1 MLKDLCKVKIQLT
14 KEMIF
19 LRLKSRNK
27 EGIINE
33 LLDRL
38 SATGVLPDRAAA
50 YKAIM
55 EREHKMSTGLK
66 DGIGIPHGKTNTVD
80 SLVACLGIS
89 DNPVEFETQDGQ
101 PCRIFI
107 MTVSRSDKN
116 GPHLE
121 FLSEISMLLKNGERR
136 AAILEAATSDEVLR
150 ILSADK

>member
-27 EGIINE
+27 EEIINE

-38 SATGVLPDRAAA
+38 STTGVLPDRAAA

-66 DGIGIPHGKTNTVD
+66 DGIAVPHGKTNTVGD
-80 SLVACLGIS
+80 MVACLGIS
-89 DNPVEFETQDGQ
+89 DNPVEFEAQDGQ

-107 MTVSRSDKN
+107 MTVSRADNS

-121 FLSEISMLLKNGERR
+121 FIAEISILLKRGERR

-150 ILSADK
+150 VLSTEK